1 MRATSSILSASLIA
15 TLVVSFSS
23 AVFAETNRTI
33 EEVVVTA
40 EKRESTVQKTS
51 IAITAYSDEM
61 LELRG
66 IDSVEDLQFSAPN
79 LVISPNSQSP
89 VTYAYIRGIG
99 SDQLVAGFDPGVAYN
114 IDGVYVGQP
123 SSMPGDLWDLE
134 RVEVLRGPQGTLYGR
149 NTTGGSINLLT
160 KNPTEEFQAFGD
172 VTFGDYDRR
181 RIRGVINGGNETVSG
196 RLSFISDENDGYQ
209 DNLTGSNGDVTD
221 LHSFRGKLKF
231 TISDRAEFLLTA
243 QRFQNDGQQSQK
255 KREAFAPVELAPG
268 FIVDVYNGAIPNP
281 TNPRKVAKDYK
292 EDLDLTNTMVSAKF
306 TYDWDAVRLVAITGL
321 IRNDWFQTSDI
332 DMSNN
337 PVQTQDWDMET
348 RQVSQEI
355 QLVSNSDGP
364 WDWILGVFY
373 FDEELETDYV
383 FDDTSVAGFTFMNG
397 GDLDTRSTAI
407 YGQTS
412 YDMRDSGSPFK
423 LTAGLRWTKDEKDI
437 FEYQQIP
444 QFAVDLS
451 GPMDEDWSEMSG
463 KLALDWFISDD
474 VLGYASYSHGYKGG
488 GYSMGQFD
496 AFDPEKV
503 DSLEVGIKSQFWDN
517 RAQVNV
523 ALFSNDYKDL
533 QVNFLEFTSF
543 TTDNAAE
550 ASIDG
555 LEIESTFLPVEG
567 LTLNVNLT
575 WLDAT
580 FDDYQFTPVI
590 DLSGDTLNRAPEYT
604 IGLSAQYEW
613 QLGQNGDLLVRFDY
627 YWQDEVYYRVQNVDR
642 HKEDSFSTSDA
653 RLVWN
658 SPSGKWLVDA
668 FVKNISDDDNLR
680 GLTVS
685 DGLSTGNNSFESYYP
700 PRTYGVRLGWR
711 M

>member
-1 MRATSSILSASLIA
+1 MRATNVCV
-15 TLVVSFSS
+15 VVSVFLSTNL
-23 AVFAETNRTI
+23 FAETSRVI

-51 IAITAYSDEM
+51 ISITAYSDEM

-66 IDSVEDLQFSAPN
+66 IGNVEDLQFSAPN
-79 LVISPNSQSP
+79 LVISHNSQSP

-114 IDGVYVGQP
+114 VDGIYVGQP

-134 RVEVLRGPQGTLYGR
+134 RIEVLRGPQGTLYGR
-149 NTTGGSINLLT
+149 NTTGGSINLIT
-160 KNPTEEFQAFGD
+160 KEPTAEFETFGD
-172 VTFGDYDRR
+172 VTFGDFNRR
-181 RIRGVINGGNETVSG
+181 RIRGVVNGGNEVVAG

-209 DNLTGSNGDVTD
+209 ENLAGSDGDVTD
-221 LHSFRGKLKF
+221 YHSMRGKLKF
-231 TISDRAEFLLTA
+231 DLSDRAELLITA
-243 QRFQNDGQQSQK
+243 QRFENDGQQSQK

-281 TNPRKVAKDYK
+281 TSPRKVAKDYP
-292 EDLDLTNTMVSAKF
+292 EDLDLTNTSFNARF
-306 TYDWDAVRLVAITGL
+306 TYDWDSVRLVAISGL

-337 PVQTQDWDMET
+337 PVQTQDWDMDT
-348 RQVSQEI
+348 RQFSQEF

-373 FDEELETDYV
+373 FDEDLDTDYI

-397 GDLDTRSTAI
+397 GELETKSRAV
-407 YGQTS
+407 YGQVA
-412 YDMRDSGSPFK
+412 YDFRESGSPFK

-451 GPMDEDWSEMSG
+451 GSMDEDWSEMSG
-463 KLALDWFISDD
+463 KLAVDWYISED

-488 GYSMGQFD
+488 GFSMGQFD

-503 DSLEVGIKSQFWDN
+503 NALEIGLKSQFWDQ

-523 ALFSNDYKDL
+523 ALFSNDYRDL
-533 QVNFLEFTSF
+533 QVNFLQFTSF

-550 ASIDG
+550 ASING
-555 LEIESTFLPVEG
+555 LEIESTFLPTDG

-580 FDDYQFTPVI
+580 FDEYQFTPVI

-604 IGLSAQYEW
+604 VGLSAQYEW
-613 QLGQNGDLLVRFDY
+613 QIGQHGNLLARLDY
-627 YWQDEVYYRVQNVDR
+627 YWQDEVFYRVQNIDR
-642 HKEDSFSTSDA
+642 HREDSFSTADA
-653 RLVWN
+653 VLMWN
-658 SPSGKWLVDA
+658 SPSGKWSIDG
-668 FVKNISDDDNLR
+668 FVKNLGDEDNLR

-700 PRTYGVRLGWR
+700 PRTYGVRFGIR
-711 M
+711 MGE

>member
-1 MRATSSILSASLIA
+1 
-15 TLVVSFSS
+15 
-23 AVFAETNRTI
+23 
-33 EEVVVTA
+33 
-40 EKRESTVQKTS
+40 
-51 IAITAYSDEM
+51 
-61 LELRG
+61 
-66 IDSVEDLQFSAPN
+66 
-79 LVISPNSQSP
+79 
-89 VTYAYIRGIG
+89 
-99 SDQLVAGFDPGVAYN
+99 
-114 IDGVYVGQP
+114 
-123 SSMPGDLWDLE
+123 
-134 RVEVLRGPQGTLYGR
+134 
-149 NTTGGSINLLT
+149 
-160 KNPTEEFQAFGD
+160 
-172 VTFGDYDRR
+172 
-181 RIRGVINGGNETVSG
+181 
-196 RLSFISDENDGYQ
+196 
-209 DNLTGSNGDVTD
+209 
-221 LHSFRGKLKF
+221 
-231 TISDRAEFLLTA
+231 
-243 QRFQNDGQQSQK
+243 
-255 KREAFAPVELAPG
+255 
-268 FIVDVYNGAIPNP
+268 
-281 TNPRKVAKDYK
+281 
-292 EDLDLTNTMVSAKF
+292 
-306 TYDWDAVRLVAITGL
+306 
-321 IRNDWFQTSDI
+321 
-332 DMSNN
+332 
-337 PVQTQDWDMET
+337 
-348 RQVSQEI
+348 
-355 QLVSNSDGP
+355 
-364 WDWILGVFY
+364 
-373 FDEELETDYV
+373 
-383 FDDTSVAGFTFMNG
+383 
-397 GDLDTRSTAI
+397 
-407 YGQTS
+407 
-412 YDMRDSGSPFK
+412 
-423 LTAGLRWTKDEKDI
+423 
-437 FEYQQIP
+437 
-444 QFAVDLS
+444 
-451 GPMDEDWSEMSG
+451 MSG

-503 DSLEVGIKSQFWDN
+503 DSLEVGIKSQFWEN